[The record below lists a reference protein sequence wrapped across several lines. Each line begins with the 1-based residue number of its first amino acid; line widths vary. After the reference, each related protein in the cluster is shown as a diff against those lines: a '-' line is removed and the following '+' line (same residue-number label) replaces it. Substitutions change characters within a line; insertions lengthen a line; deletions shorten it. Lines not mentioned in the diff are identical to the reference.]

1 MSIQFAPDG
10 TAYSTHGAGEPV
22 VLIHGVGMQ
31 AGIWKPQID
40 ELAAERQVIVYDVL
54 GHGQSPLPPEE
65 PTLRDYSDQLLH
77 LLDHLRIDAA
87 NVAGHS
93 MGALIALDFALHHD
107 TRCLRVAALNAVYRR
122 TAEQREAVLARA
134 NGLATGTSDS
144 TIQQTIARWLGDP
157 PPAELMEVSSQ
168 LRHYLSSMD
177 MRGYARTYRLFA
189 SSDQTHAGK
198 LGALKMPA
206 LFLTAQHDQNSSPEM
221 SRAMASEVESG
232 VAVVISDAKHMVT
245 VTHPAEV
252 NRALESWL
260 QLPLRARRKCLVG

>member
-10 TAYSTHGAGEPV
+10 TAYSTHGAGEPL

-40 ELAAERQVIVYDVL
+40 SLAAEWQVIVYDVL
-54 GHGQSPLPPEE
+54 GHGQSPLPPGE
-65 PTLRDYSDQLLH
+65 PTLGDYSDQLLH

-144 TIQQTIARWLGDP
+144 TIQQTIARWLGAP
-157 PPAELMEVSSQ
+157 LPEHLVEVGKQ
-168 LRHYLSSMD
+168 LRRYLSSTD
-177 MRGYARTYRLFA
+177 LLGYSRTYRLFA
-189 SSDQTHAGK
+189 TSDQAHAGK

-221 SRAMASEVESG
+221 SRKMASEVESG
-232 VAVVISDAKHMVT
+232 VAVIISDARHMVT

-260 QLPLRARRKCLVG
+260 QLPLGARQKRLVG